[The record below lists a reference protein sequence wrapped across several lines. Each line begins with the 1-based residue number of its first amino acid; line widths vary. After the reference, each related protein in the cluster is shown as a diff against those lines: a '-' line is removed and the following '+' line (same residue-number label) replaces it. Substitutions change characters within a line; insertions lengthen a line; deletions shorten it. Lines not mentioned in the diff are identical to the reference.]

1 MASTKMLASKT
12 QLLCQSGQVVVMDIH
27 CGVMKQRDARLI
39 MEVDH
44 EETCSASL
52 RMIRFVNSTMLHSNC
67 NDAFSGRFEIENPR
81 GAQNSMG
88 HERLT
93 ATFTQ

>member
-39 MEVDH
+39 ME
-44 EETCSASL
+44 A
-52 RMIRFVNSTMLHSNC
+52 
-67 NDAFSGRFEIENPR
+67 
-81 GAQNSMG
+81 
-88 HERLT
+88 
-93 ATFTQ
+93 